1 MLVAEGHDAKVVQ
14 ERMGHIS
21 ISTTLKFYAKATK
34 QGKMKAAGAKE
45 RYLKP
50 EEEDRMK
57 EAE

>member
-1 MLVAEGHDAKVVQ
+1 LLVAEGHDAKVVQ

-21 ISTTLKFYAKATK
+21 ISTTLKLYAKATM
-34 QGKMKAAGAKE
+34 QGKVRAAGAKG

-50 EEEDRMK
+50 KEEDRMK